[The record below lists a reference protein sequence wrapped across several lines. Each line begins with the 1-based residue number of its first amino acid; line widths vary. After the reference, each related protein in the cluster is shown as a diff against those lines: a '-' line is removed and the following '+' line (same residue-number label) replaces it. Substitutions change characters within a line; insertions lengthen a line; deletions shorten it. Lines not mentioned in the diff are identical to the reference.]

1 MSRIRLKNGG
11 KPRHKAFFGA
21 DGAIM
26 AAATLAAAGITAG
39 ATAAAAKS
47 QAKAVTE
54 SAKTQ
59 AQSIKDQS
67 ANNTNLQKESISFT
81 RQQNQENRQQQQDI
95 QTTLQMLAGQEN
107 MNDRME
113 ANKMQVRYGGRPKRR
128 SLKSEPSYGGGNQP
142 FRVTDG
148 GGAVPLQVDPFG
160 YGLYELVGNDH
171 EHYHKAPGGKNKTG
185 VGIKFPD
192 GSVVEG
198 EGNQNTNQGE
208 LLYVTPND
216 AMFISKHS
224 IDGFNPAKAVNT
236 GVHPVQAFQIQ
247 ETIKNKKGY
256 KDDGTKAENGK
267 GITYYDKDKGHYV
280 INRERVSNAI
290 HSVADPIFA
299 PLRSLKRGFKG
310 GSFGGGRTGGGGAS
324 AYMPYPTTEYVEV
337 PDTTYVPVPVVRTFN
352 DAFKTARQQGD
363 SIFEFNGKKY
373 TTEMGNNPNST
384 AVGNNRIETSIVPI
398 RKISKRKVPVK
409 KEYGGQQILSDNAN
423 ITSFAS
429 NGTAPVASGV
439 VYAVNQPDVMPSPV
453 TGNTFRRTLKCGGRH
468 KAAWGDYA
476 GATYNAAG
484 NLFNAGITTW
494 GNMYAGKKLGQAYM
508 QAGDILADAY
518 SQMHGID
525 MRELSRKDY
534 EAPHTLAVVRSANT
548 NINPQL
554 ERIRRNSSAERREI
568 NRGTMSSAARQQ
580 RLAGT
585 NDRMFQRIGEQY
597 AYKENQDE
605 QIKQGNAERITQTAQ
620 ANADRDVAARRDWGN
635 QRLSLLQ
642 YNNNI
647 ENAKIAGM
655 AQARADALTQSQS
668 AQSSAFQNSMG
679 TIGSAL
685 SASGQGF
692 ASAFD
697 ASRKYKAEAAYNLIG
712 MNDVQQIDWVVSTND
727 IDGARRI
734 LSLKTSQLGRPGLT
748 DADKSKIQTDI
759 DYLKSKFPNLK

>member
-11 KPRHKAFFGA
+11 KPRHKALFGA
-21 DGAIM
+21 DGAVM

-95 QTTLQMLAGQEN
+95 QTTLQILAGQEN

-128 SLKSEPSYGGGNQP
+128 RLKSEASYRGGNQP

-160 YGLYELVGNDH
+160 YGLYELIGNDH

-208 LLYVTPND
+208 LMYVTPQD
-216 AMFISKHS
+216 AVFISKHN
-224 IDGFNPAKAVNT
+224 IAGFNPTQAVKS
-236 GVHPVQAFQIQ
+236 GVHPIEAFNTQ
-247 ETIKNKKGY
+247 EILKARKGLA
-256 KDDGTKAENGK
+256 DDGSRK
-267 GITYYDKDKGHYV
+267 
-280 INRERVSNAI
+280 R
-290 HSVADPIFA
+290 
-299 PLRSLKRGFKG
+299 RSLG
-310 GSFGGGRTGGGGAS
+310 GLGVMDPSMNLT
-324 AYMPYPTTEYVEV
+324 
-337 PDTTYVPVPVVRTFN
+337 
-352 DAFKTARQQGD
+352 QL
-363 SIFEFNGKKY
+363 
-373 TTEMGNNPNST
+373 PN
-384 AVGNNRIETSIVPI
+384 
-398 RKISKRKVPVK
+398 
-409 KEYGGQQILSDNAN
+409 
-423 ITSFAS
+423 
-429 NGTAPVASGV
+429 NGTASVAGGAA
-439 VYAVNQPDVMPSPV
+439 YAVQPVDELPSHV
-453 TGNTFRRTLKCGGRH
+453 ARYGTRKTLKCGGRR

-484 NLFNAGITTW
+484 NLLGAGITTW

-508 QAGDILADAY
+508 QAGNILADAY
-518 SQMHGID
+518 DQMHGID
-525 MRELSRKDY
+525 LSEIKREDY
-534 EAPHTLAVVRSANT
+534 AAPHTLAVVRSANT

-585 NDRMFQRIGEQY
+585 NDRMFQRMGEQY
-597 AYKENQDE
+597 AWKNNQDE
-605 QIKQGNAERITQTAQ
+605 QIHQGNVQSINETAR
-620 ANADRDVAARRDWGN
+620 ANADRDVQANKDYTGVM
-635 QRLSLLQ
+635 LQ
-642 YNNNI
+642 GMMYNNNI
-647 ENAKIAGM
+647 ENAKISGK

-668 AQSSAFQNSMG
+668 AQSSAFQSSMSA
-679 TIGSAL
+679 IGSGLTA
-685 SASGQGF
+685 SASGF
-692 ASAFD
+692 ASTFD
-697 ASRKYKAEAAYNLIG
+697 GLRKTNADRTNLLIG
-712 MNDVQQIDWVVSTND
+712 ADTNNQVNYLLQTPKASGNRQRAQNLFNAWKDSTN
-727 IDGARRI
+727 AE
-734 LSLKTSQLGRPGLT
+734 LKGYADQL
-748 DADKSKIQTDI
+748 AKVYNFS
-759 DYLKSKFPNLK
+759 